1 MDQQE
6 IIERLSAGDAF
17 EGPPAQR
24 IDTHISVISLVGDR
38 AYKLKRA
45 LETSY
50 LDYRALDARR
60 HFCEAEIA
68 VNRRTAPEIYLAAI
82 PVRLTDSGHLT
93 VSETAEGE
101 TVEWLVCMRRFDQDM
116 LLDKLAARAAL
127 DPGLCL
133 QLGDM
138 IAGFHDTAERIADVD
153 AAKSIAFVLDENRA
167 ELEKHAGD
175 MLEPGLIKRLD
186 AECRETFRRVTD
198 ALRMRR
204 RAGYVRH
211 CHGDLHLRNICVI
224 DDRPVLFDAIE
235 FNESISHIDVLFDLS
250 FLLMD
255 LLYRGD
261 AGAASAVFN
270 RYLYRTRD
278 HGQLEVLP
286 LFIALRAGIRAHVSA
301 MAARSDAEDS
311 SHRTDC
317 EGYVRLAL
325 SSLQENQPVLVAV
338 SGLSGSGKSSVARKI
353 APTLGPVPG
362 ALILSSDMIR
372 KRQCGVDPLTRLGPD
387 AYNPVIDDA
396 VYGEM
401 MEIASAALSS
411 GHAAILDA
419 TFLKPRHRD
428 AAQALARETGVVFA
442 GLCLDAD
449 QATLENRIRA
459 RHGDASDATVDI
471 LRRQLNAPRGGVAW
485 HRIDAA
491 GPLETIVRDC
501 CEAVRTQREGRLS

>member
-6 IIERLSAGDAF
+6 IIERLSAGEAF
-17 EGPPAQR
+17 EGQVPQR
-24 IDTHISVISLVGDR
+24 IDTHISVIFLVGDH

-45 LETSY
+45 LKTSY
-50 LDYRALDARR
+50 LDYRTLDARR

-68 VNRRTAPEIYLAAI
+68 VNRRTAPKIYLAAI
-82 PVRLTDSGHLT
+82 PVRLTDSGQLT
-93 VSETAEGE
+93 VSDTAEGE
-101 TVEWLVCMRRFDQDM
+101 TVEWLVYMRRFDQDT
-116 LLDKLAARAAL
+116 LLDKRAARAPL
-127 DPGLCL
+127 DPALCL

-138 IAGFHDTAERIADVD
+138 IAGFHDAAERIADVD

-167 ELEKHAGD
+167 ELEKHAGAI
-175 MLEPGLIKRLD
+175 LEPDLTGRLD
-186 AECRETFRRVTD
+186 GQCRETYRRVAD
-198 ALRMRR
+198 ALKMRGQ
-204 RAGYVRH
+204 AGYIRH

-261 AGAASAVFN
+261 TGAASAVFN

-286 LFIALRAGIRAHVSA
+286 LFIALRAAIRAHVSA
-301 MAARSDAEDS
+301 MADCSD
-311 SHRTDC
+311 DC
-317 EGYVRLAL
+317 RGYADLAL
-325 SSLQENQPVLVAV
+325 TTLEAKSPVLVAV
-338 SGLSGSGKSSVARKI
+338 SGLSGSGKSSVARRL

-401 MEIASAALSS
+401 MESASAALSS

-419 TFLKPRHRD
+419 TFLQPRHRD
-428 AAQALARETGVVFA
+428 AAQAVARENGVAFA

-449 QATLENRIRA
+449 QATLEKRIRA

-471 LRRQLNAPRGGVAW
+471 LRRQLDAPRGGVAW

-491 GPLETIVRDC
+491 GALETIVRDC
-501 CEAVRTQREGRLS
+501 REAVRGQGEAPLP